1 MEKGIGKKAG
11 FMRTEK
17 FKMERPGLVKAGD
30 KVKINEL
37 KTGAYAYI
45 IEPAVAMSGF
55 YQERERIKSE
65 YGIVH
70 EVQENDRGFYVYV
83 DFDE

>member
-1 MEKGIGKKAG
+1 
-11 FMRTEK
+11 MRTEK

-70 EVQENDRGFYVYV
+70 EVHENDRGFYVYV

>member
-1 MEKGIGKKAG
+1 
-11 FMRTEK
+11 MRTEK

-55 YQERERIKSE
+55 YQERERIKS
-65 YGIVH
+65 
-70 EVQENDRGFYVYV
+70 
-83 DFDE
+83 